1 MSRSARQRTI
11 DCIEHHTELSFDPL
25 GIVLRGIGSGRVDH
39 VFEDDDD
46 GKGPFAGV
54 VAQGSR
60 PICKSAEGGLE
71 IRWQPTPSRMAGK
84 EAGTCR
90 DPDGP
95 DRTGIGRRVYKG
107 DGGGGRNGHRLGPP
121 VTVVSAAKPTG
132 WRRTGRP

>member
-1 MSRSARQRTI
+1 MATSNHTRISTI
-11 DCIEHHTELSFDPL
+11 LTDVI
-25 GIVLRGIGSGRVDH
+25 
-39 VFEDDDD
+39 DDD

-90 DPDGP
+90 DPLERFAGDRRRPLVRDLEEPAAAIGP
-95 DRTGIGRRVYKG
+95 
-107 DGGGGRNGHRLGPP
+107 
-121 VTVVSAAKPTG
+121 TVGEDHPFVCKSA
-132 WRRTGRP
+132 WNS